1 MLKKLKICAICVKN
15 VELCAKLSANI
26 SKKEPFTSILC
37 TLFIKKEKT
46 KKRKKIITYT
56 KSSHFIQNF
65 MPQYSSKLST
75 FIKNT

>member
-1 MLKKLKICAICVKN
+1 MCIYISLQDYVLKKLKICAIYVKN

-26 SKKEPFTSILC
+26 TKKEPFTSILG

-46 KKRKKIITYT
+46 KTKENNYIYT

-65 MPQYSSKLST
+65 MP
-75 FIKNT
+75 